1 MAAIEVGRKVIKTKG
16 RKAGKAFEVVKVVD
30 KTFVEIKDDKGVV
43 KKSNIMHLE
52 PLV

>member
-1 MAAIEVGRKVIKTKG
+1 MAAIEVGRKVMKVKG
-16 RKAGKAFEVVKVVD
+16 RKAGKAFEIIKVID
-30 KTFVEIKDDKGVV
+30 KTFVEIKNDKGIV